1 MWFTSINRVSK
12 MTRSNFKKAIRLHL
26 IKKRN
31 KLNKYHILDLSQQ
44 IVNKVISHQTFINA
58 NSIALYYAFN
68 QEVNLLKIL
77 NYDKVFSLPTIQNNN
92 LMTFNQVSTLNE
104 LVVNK
109 YGMPEPVNGKV
120 INPATIE
127 LCLMPLVGFNRMGYR
142 LGMGGG
148 YYDRYFE
155 LNKFKKKPTILAG
168 IAYDFQEND
177 TIPSDQWDIPLDI
190 IFTNKEV
197 IIP

>member
-1 MWFTSINRVSK
+1 LNI
-12 MTRSNFKKAIRLHL
+12 KKAIRRQL
-26 IKKRN
+26 IQKRN
-31 KLNKYHILDLSQQ
+31 KLDQRHVSDLSQQ
-44 IVNKVISHQTFINA
+44 IVNNVISHQTFIDA
-58 NSIALYYAFN
+58 HSVALYHAYA

-77 NYDKVFSLPTIQNNN
+77 CHDKLFSLPTIQNNN
-92 LMTFNQVSTLNE
+92 LMTFNQVSKLSE
-104 LVVNK
+104 LVINK
-109 YGMPEPVNGKV
+109 YGISEPVNGRI
-120 INPATIE
+120 INASTID
-127 LCLMPLVGFNRMGYR
+127 LCLMPLVGFNRNGDR

-155 LNKFKKKPTILAG
+155 LNKFNKKPTILAG

-177 TIPSDQWDIPLDI
+177 TIPSNQWDIPLDI